1 MTSDR
6 PKGYLR
12 CRRVARSSPPLWA
25 NESGRWLASN
35 LLVLTFSIA
44 ALWMAYQLL
53 RYGAGGFV
61 SQVLNTLGLARANI
75 Q

>member
-1 MTSDR
+1 M
-6 PKGYLR
+6 
-12 CRRVARSSPPLWA
+12 
-25 NESGRWLASN
+25 
-35 LLVLTFSIA
+35 LTFSIA